1 MLRKVKRFS
10 SRSYLTSVE
19 KLEGE
24 PIELK
29 IERIVS
35 NKEPIS
41 DGAPSIFTERKDGV
55 VSAYNIRTD
64 RFEVAAEAMDKV
76 AGSIQAKRDSK
87 AKAKAEKKVVNS
99 DVKEAKVE
107 TKVVDIKSGD
117 VSGAKSTE
125 GGAK

>member
-1 MLRKVKRFS
+1 MGKVYRKLGKSF
-10 SRSYLTSVE
+10 LTSVE

-64 RFEVAAEAMDKV
+64 RFEIAAEAMDKV
-76 AGSIQAKRDSK
+76 AGSIQAKRDNKGQK
-87 AKAKAEKKVVNS
+87 AKVANS
-99 DVKEAKVE
+99 DVKETKSEAKVE
-107 TKVVDIKSGD
+107 TKVVDLKGGD
-117 VSGAKSTE
+117 VSGAKSIE
-125 GGAK
+125 GKN

>member
-1 MLRKVKRFS
+1 MGYKYGIPSKS
-10 SRSYLTSVE
+10 GLTSVE
-19 KLEGE
+19 KLQGE

-55 VSAYNIRTD
+55 VAAYNIRTD

-76 AGSIQAKRDSK
+76 AGSIQARRDNKGRVS
-87 AKAKAEKKVVNS
+87 NS
-99 DVKEAKVE
+99 DVKEEVKKE

-117 VSGAKSTE
+117 VSVAKSIE
-125 GGAK
+125 GKASKD